1 MDLKSQPMAWKGLLR
16 VNRLI
21 NSKLVKGR
29 FAFQALSAPF
39 KVYADGVTS
48 PLMEERPAFRELIAL
63 ELDDR
68 EGRQRLLND
77 PSYQVR
83 FRKDWMSGK
92 QGFNLARL
100 ARRLGFEPTT
110 FNRDLRDMEMVSVP
124 DMPEWSGQN
133 MQAIYDRLLRYQQ
146 AEGRTGHL
154 SEAEGAA
161 FAQFP
166 NPIVDDAEF
175 MMHLLRRY
183 DRQFRWA
190 MTTAN
195 TRREI
200 LKQLLLDENTLP
212 GFNDSG
218 AHLTNM
224 AFFDGNLRTLQLAHE
239 DGLETVAKQVR
250 RLTRDPAALFNL
262 DVGTLDLGAQADV
275 ILIDPAALRAY
286 DPQASTVMQHRDI
299 FENVQMVNRSDGVV
313 TQVIIAG
320 QIAWDGKQYTPVHGR
335 DRLGRV
341 LTRAGSMVP
350 GNDERLEEQP
360 ILPEAAAG

>member
-1 MDLKSQPMAWKGLLR
+1 
-16 VNRLI
+16 
-21 NSKLVKGR
+21 
-29 FAFQALSAPF
+29 
-39 KVYADGVTS
+39 
-48 PLMEERPAFRELIAL
+48 
-63 ELDDR
+63 
-68 EGRQRLLND
+68 
-77 PSYQVR
+77 
-83 FRKDWMSGK
+83 
-92 QGFNLARL
+92 
-100 ARRLGFEPTT
+100 
-110 FNRDLRDMEMVSVP
+110 
-124 DMPEWSGQN
+124 

-224 AFFDGNLRTLQLAHE
+224 AFFDGNLRTLQLAQE

-286 DPQASTVMQHRDI
+286 DPQAATVMQHRDI
-299 FENVQMVNRSDGVV
+299 R
-313 TQVIIAG
+313 
-320 QIAWDGKQYTPVHGR
+320 
-335 DRLGRV
+335 
-341 LTRAGSMVP
+341 
-350 GNDERLEEQP
+350 
-360 ILPEAAAG
+360 